1 MERSPASTI
10 EEANTALIVKGDVD
24 AADRYFT
31 ADYVAH
37 LTDRDLDR
45 GPDAVRRFVDGLR
58 RGFSDLQVEVEI
70 LLEGQGRIAWQRTV
84 RGIHS
89 GDFLGFPA
97 TGRQVVWREMFTSRF
112 RDDMIAEDWAVTE
125 LAERLLLSRKR

>member
-1 MERSPASTI
+1 
-10 EEANTALIVKGDVD
+10 
-24 AADRYFT
+24 
-31 ADYVAH
+31 
-37 LTDRDLDR
+37 
-45 GPDAVRRFVDGLR
+45 
-58 RGFSDLQVEVEI
+58 
-70 LLEGQGRIAWQRTV
+70 V